1 MNINLLLTGARGN
14 ISWWRNHPLPTAAP
28 STPCPEGGAGKK
40 NIGTTGPFLL
50 GTGDILF
57 DTLPEAICSRI
68 SNLPLRLLHT
78 KLEHVACTW
87 PQHPA
92 LGVPASAGAR
102 TRQPQRCLP
111 ALTVQVVQA
120 KASRKFPSEKLALL
134 EALSHCE
141 WGGEKRPGSLAAGM
155 KWGRNTKCTNRK
167 TLPCRSSL
175 PQLLPARLKPCPEH
189 AHQQLSILKPDG
201 HQGHSAHLTIKP
213 FFPGAVTKGASC
225 ASTDYP

>member
-1 MNINLLLTGARGN
+1 MYINLLLMGAKGN

-28 STPCPEGGAGKK
+28 STPCPEGGAGKE

-57 DTLPEAICSRI
+57 DTLPEHYVTEAVCSGI
-68 SNLPLRLLHT
+68 SNLPLRLLHA

-102 TRQPQRCLP
+102 TRRPQRCLP

-120 KASRKFPSEKLALL
+120 KASRKFPSENLALL

-141 WGGEKRPGSLAAGM
+141 WGGEKRPGSSG
-155 KWGRNTKCTNRK
+155 GRHEVGKKYRV
-167 TLPCRSSL
+167 
-175 PQLLPARLKPCPEH
+175 
-189 AHQQLSILKPDG
+189 HQQENFALSLRI
-201 HQGHSAHLTIKP
+201 TT
-213 FFPGAVTKGASC
+213 AVTSEVKALSR
-225 ASTDYP
+225 ARSPAAEHP